1 MNGWITIGTELST
14 DKFDR
19 QILSLE
25 KKMKKEEEKGI
36 NIDAK
41 LTSQEQEL
49 DRARKK
55 TDELADAYQRLK
67 SAQDRVASG
76 KATPGQFA
84 TMQEL
89 QATYGT
95 LEQIGNSFDKA
106 LTKQDAIEQ
115 KVANTRM
122 QYQNINDKVSEYKQK
137 IEGIKL
143 QKQSAEVSKIKDGF
157 KNVGSSIQNAINK
170 VGKLAIGLFGIRTA
184 YNLIRQASSEL
195 ASYDSQYAA
204 NLEYIRYALTQAIAP
219 VLRYIVGL
227 AMQLLSYINAIAN
240 AWFGINIFGNAS
252 AKNFQ
257 KMKAGAS
264 GVSKAVKEIKKQL
277 SGFDEINMLTDQSTD
292 GGGGGG
298 AGGSMPDFDLSAL
311 SGDVPDWIQF
321 IIDHKDEI
329 LAIMAGIAAGLIAWK
344 LGLDAIKALG
354 LGIMI
359 AGIVYAIEG
368 IINYLNDPSWKNFGQ
383 IIQGIGI
390 AIVGLGVMI
399 ASVPVAIAGAVVLI
413 LGTILKYW
421 DKIKSAFQSGID
433 WLTEKSDW
441 VHNMF
446 GDTIGNIY
454 DFITRTLQ
462 NILDWFDAVFT
473 SIKGQFDG
481 IIMFLK
487 GVFTGNWNMAWE
499 GIKKGFQSWWE
510 GIKRIFTTTINYMKD
525 MVVTVARTT
534 GDIIAGAFK
543 AVVNATLWA
552 VENTLNSPIRSV
564 NALIGVINKIPGVS
578 ISRLPTFSLPRLA
591 VGGIVNMPNKGTLVG
606 GAIAGESGKEGVIPL
621 TDSQAMSELGR
632 EIGKN
637 VIINQTNIISM
648 NGRVLQKEL
657 KQVQND
663 EDFAYNT

>member
-143 QKQSAEVSKIKDGF
+143 QKQSAEVNRIKDGF
-157 KNVGSSIQNAINK
+157 KSVGSSIQNAINK

-219 VLRYIVGL
+219 ILRYIVGL

-240 AWFGINIFGNAS
+240 AWFGINLFGNAS

-298 AGGSMPDFDLSAL
+298 AGGGMPDFDLSAL

-413 LGTILKYW
+413 LGTIIKYW

-441 VHNMF
+441 IHNMF

-534 GDIIAGAFK
+534 GDIIGGAFK

-637 VIINQTNIISM
+637 VIINLTNITSM